1 MAQLKAMLF
10 EFIVFSVAGWVLEV
24 IYRSLTNKRFVNPG
38 FLTGPYLPLYGT
50 GALII
55 SSIAYATMHMPIA
68 YKFAIY
74 FISLSLLEYFTGAF
88 LYTITGKRYWD
99 YTDEP
104 LNIQGHVCLPFSAIW
119 GMLALAFEF
128 AVLPLYSYF
137 VASLNPVVINTA
149 ISIGMVLM
157 IADFMITHNVVQ
169 KLLPARLS
177 VFNPTQY
184 RLGFIKFQNDA
195 LISLRGFV
203 DTALSYR
210 KKLFMIK
217 PLQSNKIIRLLKKRY
232 IAIIN
237 SIRNIYDENN

>member
-10 EFIVFSVAGWVLEV
+10 EFIVFSVAGWILEV

-38 FLTGPYLPLYGT
+38 FLTGPYLPIYGT

-74 FISLSLLEYFTGAF
+74 FISLSLLEYFTGVI

-104 LNIQGHVCLPFSAIW
+104 LNIQGHVCLPFSVIW
-119 GMLALAFEF
+119 GILALAFEF

-137 VASLNPVVINTA
+137 VTSLNPVVINIV
-149 ISIGMVLM
+149 ISIVMVLM

-169 KLLPARLS
+169 KLLPARLP

-195 LISLRGFV
+195 LISLRGFM

-210 KKLFMIK
+210 KKFFMIK

-232 IAIIN
+232 TAIVK
-237 SIRNIYDENN
+237 SIRNKYEQNN